1 MSFLLQVIVIV
12 FCVLLALYVARL
24 VSREQLLL
32 KYSLLWLVL
41 VVALILSSLFPDALF
56 SISGALG
63 FETPS
68 NFIFFV
74 GLFCLLAIAL
84 SLSVIASKQT
94 LKIKNLTQRIALI
107 EFDMNCGKG
116 SASGQGAR
124 GDNED
129 EAC

>member
-1 MSFLLQVIVIV
+1 MSIVLQVIVIV
-12 FCVLLALYVARL
+12 FCVALTCYVFRL
-24 VSREQLLL
+24 VAKEQLLL

-41 VVALILSSLFPDALF
+41 AVALLVSAVFPDALF
-56 SISGALG
+56 TLSNVLG

-94 LKIKNLTQRIALI
+94 IKIKNLTQRIALL
-107 EFDMNCGKG
+107 EFDENT
-116 SASGQGAR
+116 SRSLHDDEEGA
-124 GDNED
+124 E
-129 EAC
+129 